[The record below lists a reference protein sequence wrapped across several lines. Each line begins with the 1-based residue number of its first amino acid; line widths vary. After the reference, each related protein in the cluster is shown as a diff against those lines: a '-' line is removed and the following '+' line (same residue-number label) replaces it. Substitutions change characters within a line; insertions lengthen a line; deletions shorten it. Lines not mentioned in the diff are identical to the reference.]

1 MATETFTWCPRINA
15 GGEVTHRVRRAQFG
29 DGYAQASGDGIN
41 AHGQKWDLEFVG
53 DESYITAIMDFL
65 DRHGGSRSFIWQAPL
80 KGAGLYRCDAY
91 RPSAPGGGIFSLTA
105 TFTQAFAP

>member
-41 AHGQKWDLEFVG
+41 ARGQKWDLEFVG
-53 DESYITAIMDFL
+53 
-65 DRHGGSRSFIWQAPL
+65 
-80 KGAGLYRCDAY
+80 
-91 RPSAPGGGIFSLTA
+91 
-105 TFTQAFAP
+105 